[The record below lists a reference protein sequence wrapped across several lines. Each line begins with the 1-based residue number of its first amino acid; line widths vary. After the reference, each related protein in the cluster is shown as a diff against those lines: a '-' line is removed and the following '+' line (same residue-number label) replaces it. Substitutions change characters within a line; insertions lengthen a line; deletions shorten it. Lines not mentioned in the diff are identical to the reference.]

1 MPQTS
6 LEKRVEVFESW
17 TATYNDSIV
26 ALMQRKFGMD
36 YRDAIRGVVAMAH
49 PAPGENILD
58 VATGTGTVAIA
69 LAEAAEGD
77 CHITGI
83 DITAAMIEA
92 ARKNVA
98 ERGME
103 PVFTFQ
109 EASAEDLPFAADT
122 FDLVTSSLA
131 LHHTNVVKVLREVRR
146 VLRPGGRA
154 VIADVT
160 ANRSWR
166 GMLGPMARVFDQM
179 YMFGTESNDLFCEF
193 HTSGEWRRLMRE
205 AGFKETLMDFHEP
218 KHFFSRGIA
227 VIRGIK
233 PNN

>member
-1 MPQTS
+1 MPQAS
-6 LEKRVEVFESW
+6 LKKRVEVFESW

-36 YRDAIRGVVAMAH
+36 YRDAIRCVVAMAR
-49 PAPGENILD
+49 PAPGERILD

-69 LAEAAEGD
+69 LAEAVRGD

-92 ARKNVA
+92 ARTHVA
-98 ERGME
+98 ERNTE
-103 PVFTFQ
+103 QIFTFQ
-109 EASAEDLPFAADT
+109 EASAENLPFADES

-131 LHHTNVVKVLREVRR
+131 LHHTDVSKVLREVRR
-146 VLRPGGRA
+146 VLQPGGRA

-193 HTSGEWRRLMRE
+193 HTSREWRRLMRE
-205 AGFKETLMDFHEP
+205 AGFEETLMDFHEP

-227 VIRGIK
+227 VTRGIK
-233 PNN
+233 PQN